1 METIKV
7 IYIVGCG
14 RSGTT
19 IMDIL
24 LGNHVG
30 LLSVGELIHAHDNW
44 NEDKL
49 CSCGANLKKCDVWG
63 DVGVEFFEYNS
74 ENSYY
79 NIIKRQKDI
88 EKQSSIVKHIF
99 GFYPK
104 SVVQNYHSYVY
115 GVFEMLKKKSSSSQI
130 IDSSKSIG
138 RCLLLLKNKKLNVK
152 VIHLVRDP
160 RGVYLSFQKKTI
172 VTPTKSIFSLSFYWL
187 IVNFL
192 AEILRLKYGKNKVLR
207 IRYEDLVT
215 NSDVTLKEIQK
226 FLCIDLSDVNK
237 KIKNK
242 IPMQRGHLAS
252 GNRLKNQDKPIV
264 LQPDLEWGVKIK
276 LHQRLLVQFLCLP
289 HMFYYKYF
297 D

>member
-88 EKQSSIVKHIF
+88 EKQSSI
-99 GFYPK
+99 Y
-104 SVVQNYHSYVY
+104 
-115 GVFEMLKKKSSSSQI
+115 
-130 IDSSKSIG
+130 
-138 RCLLLLKNKKLNVK
+138 C
-152 VIHLVRDP
+152 
-160 RGVYLSFQKKTI
+160 
-172 VTPTKSIFSLSFYWL
+172 
-187 IVNFL
+187 
-192 AEILRLKYGKNKVLR
+192 
-207 IRYEDLVT
+207 
-215 NSDVTLKEIQK
+215 
-226 FLCIDLSDVNK
+226 
-237 KIKNK
+237 
-242 IPMQRGHLAS
+242 
-252 GNRLKNQDKPIV
+252 
-264 LQPDLEWGVKIK
+264 
-276 LHQRLLVQFLCLP
+276 
-289 HMFYYKYF
+289 
-297 D
+297 